1 MSWIDKILPSGISR
15 SDGGRRATVP
25 EGVWTKCIKC
35 ESVLYGPD
43 LERNANVCP
52 KCDHHMRLGARRR
65 LDLFLDPEG
74 REEVFADIEP
84 VDRLRFRDKK
94 KYSARLAAAQKATG
108 ERDALVAIRGALHE
122 IPLVALAFEFGFH
135 GGSMG
140 QAVGEK
146 FARAAHLALSE
157 RMPLVC
163 FAASGGARMQEALV
177 SLMQMAKTSA
187 VIERMHREAVPYISV
202 MTDPIYGGVSAS
214 LALLGDL
221 NIAEPE
227 ARAGFAGPNIIEQ
240 TIRQK
245 LPKGFQRSEFLLEHG
260 AIDMI
265 VSRLELRPTIARILA
280 KLTGRTPA
288 AAPPAA
294 ATAQDPPAAE
304 PPAAPPADDTPP
316 QASGSAPAAES
327 VAARAEQTDDAEQT
341 DSDDPAAETVAA
353 RSEPLPDPSDDPL
366 AMDEQ
371 DATPAAPEPPAS
383 PAEDEAPASA
393 LPESAE
399 SDRDRHQDR
408 DEDKDEDK
416 DREDDSDEEPAAK
429 KTDG

>member
-15 SDGGRRATVP
+15 SDGARRATVP

-74 REEVFADIEP
+74 REEVFTDIEP

-265 VSRLELRPTIARILA
+265 VSRLELRATIARILA
-280 KLTGRTPA
+280 KLTGRAPA
-288 AAPPAA
+288 AAPRAA

-304 PPAAPPADDTPP
+304 RPAAPPADDTP
-316 QASGSAPAAES
+316 PAAES
-327 VAARAEQTDDAEQT
+327 VAARAEQTDDAEPT
-341 DSDDPAAETVAA
+341 DSNDPAAETVVA
-353 RSEPLPDPSDDPL
+353 RPEPLPDPSDDPL

-383 PAEDEAPASA
+383 PAEDEAPASP

-408 DEDKDEDK
+408 DKDEDK
-416 DREDDSDEEPAAK
+416 DREDDSNEEPAVK